1 MAQHLVANFQSQWQ
15 AAMYAIA
22 ISLCATC
29 KNQLTPS
36 AQFVPLFV
44 QETAEKQPLS
54 ISCWCCAARQARTC
68 ISCCFLFTTRLSPL
82 FWKKVYSEQK
92 MLPVFCLLLS
102 SGSNFEGELCI
113 FIESQDIA
121 LYESFSLTPYQ
132 SLP

>member
-15 AAMYAIA
+15 VAVYAIA

-68 ISCCFLFTTRLSPL
+68 ISCCFLFTTCLSPL
-82 FWKKVYSEQK
+82 FSWKKKFIQSKKCFLFSAYCSPQAATLK
-92 MLPVFCLLLS
+92 GNFAFLLS
-102 SGSNFEGELCI
+102 PKILRSHPISELT
-113 FIESQDIA
+113 
-121 LYESFSLTPYQ
+121 LTP
-132 SLP
+132 